1 MAYRANTLE
10 NLNHNIDLK
19 YYRGKMCLV
28 ACITFFPLLLIKKVI
43 LLLVCNLFCH
53 ASQIFYL

>member
-28 ACITFFPLLLIKKVI
+28 ACITFFSFAFDKEGNTLIS
-43 LLLVCNLFCH
+43 L
-53 ASQIFYL
+53 